1 MAKKTLTT
9 EEKIKNWEKKMSKKL
24 DFLIIGIFFLIFAS
38 AALLQALEA
47 RGINAGTLKRTFR
60 QGK

>member
-1 MAKKTLTT
+1 MAKKALTT
-9 EEKIKNWEKKMSKKL
+9 EEKIKKWGKKMAKKL
-24 DFLIIGIFFLIFAS
+24 DFLILGIFFLIFAS

-47 RGINAGTLKRTFR
+47 RGITVGMLKGKFG